1 MKFTKKT
8 VEIIERE
15 LQTELTAEEVEKGY
29 AVRDI
34 ERFGNVKRVT
44 VFRSKYGSLNVT
56 AFFENEAYKFLN
68 AWFEK
73 PDAKFI
79 KCLKRA

>member
-1 MKFTKKT
+1 MRFTKKT
-8 VEIIERE
+8 VEIVERE
-15 LQTELTAEEVEKGY
+15 LRTKLTAEEVEKGY

-44 VFRSKYGSLNVT
+44 VFRSKYGALNVT
-56 AFFENEAYKFLN
+56 AFYDGESYKFLN

>member
-8 VEIIERE
+8 VEIVEQE
-15 LQTELTAEEVEKGY
+15 LKTKLTPEEVEKGY

-44 VFRSKYGSLNVT
+44 VFRSKYGALNVT
-56 AFFENEAYKFLN
+56 AFFENEQYKFLN
-68 AWFEK
+68 AWYEK

-79 KCLKRA
+79 KRLRTL